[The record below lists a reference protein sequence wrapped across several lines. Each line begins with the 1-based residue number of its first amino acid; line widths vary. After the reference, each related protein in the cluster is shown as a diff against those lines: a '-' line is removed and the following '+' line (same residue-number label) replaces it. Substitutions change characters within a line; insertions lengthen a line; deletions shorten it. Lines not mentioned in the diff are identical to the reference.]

1 MQHENEKRNEQSN
14 KGAKDQSSSNSTV
27 LYRFRGGAYNSL
39 QLQNARGSL
48 FTLPLMSYLSLGVNV
63 V

>member
-27 LYRFRGGAYNSL
+27 LYRFIIILAFSFLLFKR
-39 QLQNARGSL
+39 SL
-48 FTLPLMSYLSLGVNV
+48 FHIVTALY
-63 V
+63 